1 MGCRGAA
8 GRRPG
13 GELVS
18 VNQILSVKW
27 RNPLREVLS
36 SRHRESNPL
45 REIFSRRAGCRR
57 VAKSSGPRHSQA
69 SGRGAGGA
77 AGAGGH
83 TDGGILSVKSSPVV
97 TVNQILSVKSSPG
110 GRGAAGWRNRLV
122 PGIPRRRGG
131 VPGAPQARAATLIA
145 SEPAILI
152 ASEPPAS

>member
-1 MGCRGAA
+1 MEKMLMLIIKIYLAC
-8 GRRPG
+8 RRPG

-83 TDGGILSVKSSPVV
+83 TDRV
-97 TVNQILSVKSSPG
+97 
-110 GRGAAGWRNRLV
+110 RAGHTDRV
-122 PGIPRRRGG
+122 
-131 VPGAPQARAATLIA
+131 RASCKLK
-145 SEPAILI
+145 
-152 ASEPPAS
+152 